1 MAHHTRLSLRGTALL
16 ALLALPGTL
25 GAQDATRPAPAPE
38 DAPVRL
44 QGAQVD
50 PAEARRAAAER
61 AEAAIDRGPVRRE
74 IMSKLR
80 DEEVRHRERLA
91 TIHRLRQIAESQG
104 QAERLALLDK
114 LEVKEGARYNA
125 ATQLTAVRLG
135 NTTAYKQTLIKLA
148 DGRIRKNV
156 PAEEPEKP
164 KLTPEERA
172 ARQAAKRAGSK
183 AAQPEK
189 VERPKPEEPKA
200 DAPKSEAPKAQ
211 RQQAQRQQAN
221 AQVSRPGAARTEAAR
236 AAQPVRR
243 AASTPGPARR
253 TETRKPASRGSSGA
267 GARSP
272 RSDS

>member
-44 QGAQVD
+44 QGAPVD
-50 PAEARRAAAER
+50 PVEARRAAAER

-172 ARQAAKRAGSK
+172 ARQAAKRAGTK
-183 AAQPEK
+183 PPARQAPAEK
-189 VERPKPEEPKA
+189 PKEEPKA
-200 DAPKSEAPKAQ
+200 DAPKAQ
-211 RQQAQRQQAN
+211 RQQAQ
-221 AQVSRPGAARTEAAR
+221 AQVRRPGAARTEAAR
-236 AAQPVRR
+236 TAQPVRR
-243 AASTPGPARR
+243 AASAPAPARR
-253 TETRKPASRGSSGA
+253 TEVRKPASRGGSGSTSS